1 MKITERY
8 KTKRAQTLLCTV
20 FIGVQDLLRISIGL
34 LKQLKHAFYKAVAII
49 FITEYFQQ
57 ITLPGV
63 RQNKIIK

>member
-1 MKITERY
+1 MHCVYR
-8 KTKRAQTLLCTV
+8 CTRP
-20 FIGVQDLLRISIGL
+20 GLLRISIGL

-63 RQNKIIK
+63 RQSKIIK